1 MHPLGKILWWKFVE
15 SINNHFKFA
24 NVCIKRKHLSYLSI
38 NILFLQA
45 FVDSNPTMKWC
56 PSPGCGRAVRLP
68 SSMLPSLHVAVE
80 ARSSEETEPI
90 IVDCGHGHFFCW

>member
-1 MHPLGKILWWKFVE
+1 MITLNLPMYVSKN
-15 SINNHFKFA
+15 SIYLTNH
-24 NVCIKRKHLSYLSI
+24 L

-90 IVDCGHGHFFCW
+90 IVDCGHGHFFCWQVLTRVLNGPS